1 MTPPGAPASRQG
13 HRFDLAEVAY
23 LVSPAGRQALAAA
36 EELPL
41 TDPLR
46 DIPRIRR
53 TAGDLA
59 AAVYE
64 TATLRRRAAVKFG
77 PGANRWL
84 WTETALQQGSPGP
97 VARYRA
103 ARLAAAGVAVHDL
116 TCSVGADLVP
126 LIAAASSGAGALE
139 RTVGGVAE
147 RVAGGVTAGTVGS
160 DLDPVRVAMAAHN
173 LAAEGLPGRVFRADA
188 LTRTSRGLLGY
199 ADPARRDGSGRR
211 ITTADTVPSV
221 ADLDRVHADRPP
233 LLRLPPGIDYWAL
246 GRPGEVE
253 IVSLD
258 GVAREALLWPP
269 DLATTARR
277 ASVLR
282 SIAGAAGEVGAGGAL
297 VPSGDRPIAGQ
308 DETAGAPA
316 MSGKSDSP
324 RRVRNH
330 EQQQFSVET
339 VTTDDPDDC
348 TVTGAGAVLVD
359 PDPAVIRAGLVRHWA
374 ARHGLTQL
382 DPQLAYLTGPAAPPR
397 VRAFRVLDQAP
408 FTERTVAGWIR
419 DSGIGTLEIKQ
430 RGTSVIPDELRRRLR
445 SAMTRDTTAMAT
457 LVLARI
463 GREVTAFWCRAEP
476 GCYRR
481 PVSTE
486 SALPGSRSD
495 HVD

>member
-1 MTPPGAPASRQG
+1 MSPPGTPASRQG
-13 HRFDLAEVAY
+13 HRFDLSEVAF

-36 EELPL
+36 EELAL

-46 DIPRIRR
+46 DIPRLRR
-53 TAGDLA
+53 SAGDMA

-64 TATLRRRAAVKFG
+64 TAALRRRAVVKFG
-77 PGANRWL
+77 AGAGQWL

-97 VARYRA
+97 VARHRA

-126 LIAAASSGAGALE
+126 LLAGSPARPGGPAEGTVGGPGEGAVGRFAE
-139 RTVGGVAE
+139 GTVGGVAE
-147 RVAGGVTAGTVGS
+147 GTVGS

-188 LTRTSRGLLGY
+188 LTRTTRGLLGY

-221 ADLDRVHADRPP
+221 ADLDRIHTDRPP
-233 LLRLPPGIDYWAL
+233 LLRLPPGIDYRAL
-246 GRPGEVE
+246 DRPGEVE

-258 GVAREALLWPP
+258 GVAREAVLWPAE
-269 DLATTARR
+269 LATTARR

-282 SIAGAAGEVGAGGAL
+282 SIAG
-297 VPSGDRPIAGQ
+297 S

-316 MSGKSDSP
+316 IAGGSDSP
-324 RRVRNH
+324 RRVRNSV
-330 EQQQFSVET
+330 QQQINVET

-348 TVTGAGAVLVD
+348 AVTEAAAVLVD
-359 PDPAVIRAGLVRHWA
+359 PDPAVVRAGLVRHWA
-374 ARHGLTQL
+374 ARHGLSQL
-382 DPQLAYLTGPAAPPR
+382 DPQLAYLTGPAAPPG

-419 DSGIGTLEIKQ
+419 DSGTGTLEIKQ

-445 SAMTRDTTAMAT
+445 PAMTRDTTAMAT

-463 GREVTAFWCRAEP
+463 GREVTAFWCRAEK
-476 GCYRR
+476 G
-481 PVSTE
+481 
-486 SALPGSRSD
+486 L
-495 HVD
+495 